1 MCLLKPLVY
10 WSVRCWLNVW
20 ISSAFINKWL
30 SINWQ
35 LNRSER
41 CNKIPIYVNWLFWF
55 SLRFFYSQ
63 HRHNLCWTWSLCFI
77 RLPFMNNR
85 QSRSHFFKG
94 LESQIIKFLLFV
106 SCLFFN
112 VFIASKFSTWFS
124 LFCLYTMS
132 ISLILR
138 IIVNVRC
145 RFFCRSSCNLLLYL
159 IKFIQVNILCKS
171 SHVFFCHILS

>member
-1 MCLLKPLVY
+1 MWTLCLKSLRIIHHHYAIMDSLH
-10 WSVRCWLNVW
+10 
-20 ISSAFINKWL
+20 ISQKCFIIDYPQCFHFFEIANF
-30 SINWQ
+30 SIKYNY
-35 LNRSER
+35 
-41 CNKIPIYVNWLFWF
+41 IYFF
-55 SLRFFYSQ
+55 SL
-63 HRHNLCWTWSLCFI
+63 
-77 RLPFMNNR
+77 
-85 QSRSHFFKG
+85 
-94 LESQIIKFLLFV
+94 FLLFV